1 MTQKDIRKIDEVV
14 LRARMAM
21 LDIYAKLSDELRN
34 DDTFDYFFLS
44 LSQDMIL
51 SLKKWKTDD
60 LMGIKNEME
69 EEEEEEE

>member
-1 MTQKDIRKIDEVV
+1 MTRKDIHKIDEVV

-21 LDIYAKLSDELRN
+21 LDIYAKLPDELRN

-44 LSQDMIL
+44 LSQDMML

-69 EEEEEEE
+69 EEEE

>member
-1 MTQKDIRKIDEVV
+1 MTQKDIRKINDVV
-14 LRARMAM
+14 FSAKMAM
-21 LDIYAKLSDELRN
+21 LDIYAKLPDELRN

-51 SLKKWKTDD
+51 SLKRWKTDY

-69 EEEEEEE
+69 EEEE

>member
-1 MTQKDIRKIDEVV
+1 MTQKDIRKIDDVV
-14 LRARMAM
+14 FMAKMAM
-21 LDIYAKLSDELRN
+21 LDIYAKLPDELRN

-51 SLKKWKTDD
+51 SLKKWKTDY

-69 EEEEEEE
+69 EEEE

>member
-1 MTQKDIRKIDEVV
+1 MTQKDIRKIDDVV
-14 LRARMAM
+14 FSAKMAM
-21 LDIYAKLSDELRN
+21 LDIYAKLPDELRN

-51 SLKKWKTDD
+51 SLKKWKTDY

-69 EEEEEEE
+69 EEEE

>member
-1 MTQKDIRKIDEVV
+1 MTEKDIRKINEIV
-14 LRARMAM
+14 LRAKMAM
-21 LDIYAKLSDELRN
+21 LDIYAKLPDELRN

-51 SLKKWKTDD
+51 SLKRWKTDY

-69 EEEEEEE
+69 EEEE

>member
-1 MTQKDIRKIDEVV
+1 MTRKDIHKIDEVV

-21 LDIYAKLSDELRN
+21 LDIYAKLPDELRN

-44 LSQDMIL
+44 LSQDMML

-69 EEEEEEE
+69 EEEKE